1 MSARTRR
8 NARAPGPAEDGGAD
22 RPLTW
27 PGDPEQ
33 VTAAGIDFEALAY
46 VLANTCRFGGRTRL
60 YHSLAA
66 HAVIASEEIEALD
79 GLGEEERRRLA
90 LHALLADAPS
100 AWLRGG
106 PSVSQRAA
114 ERGAKLAAGI
124 ERSVREAAGLDAAL
138 DEGHAE
144 LLRFVLRMTAA
155 AERRDLP
162 DADAGGGGVAFPPC
176 KRRVRSIDPGR
187 AARAWLDRFRALSR
201 PPGSAGTAAAGTAD
215 NTDNGG
221 ETDDGARAQT
231 RKGTREIGGDAGR
244 KAA

>member
-1 MSARTRR
+1 MNARTRR
-8 NARAPGPAEDGGAD
+8 NARALAPAGDGGAGRRLD
-22 RPLTW
+22 W
-27 PGDPEQ
+27 PGDPEH
-33 VTAAGIDFEALAY
+33 VTAAGIDFEALAH

-79 GLGEEERRRLA
+79 GLGDEERRRLA
-90 LHALLADAPS
+90 LHALIADAPS
-100 AWLRGG
+100 AWLRGS
-106 PSVSQRAA
+106 PASSQRAA
-114 ERGAKLAAGI
+114 ERTSRLSAAI
-124 ERSVREAAGLDAAL
+124 ERAVREAVGLDAAL

-144 LLRFVLRMTAA
+144 LLRFVFRMAAA

-187 AARAWLDRFRALSR
+187 AARAWIERFRVLSQ
-201 PPGSAGTAAAGTAD
+201 PPKGSGAGTAAAGMGGD
-215 NTDNGG
+215 TDNGG
-221 ETDDGARAQT
+221 EEGDGARIEAT
-231 RKGTREIGGDAGR
+231 GKESGRDAGR